1 MSEKGFRDV
10 REVSDEGGIGPNH
23 LSKVLLRGGPGG
35 ATIWVRNLGVDNSD
49 AAKTRGGP
57 PEFHVTG
64 DGYEGLKAGAQYLSK
79 GGGR

>member
-1 MSEKGFRDV
+1 MV
-10 REVSDEGGIGPNH
+10 VAREVAEAGGCASEHFG
-23 LSKVLLRGGPGG
+23 KVLLGGGPGG

-64 DGYEGLKAGAQYLSK
+64 DGYEGLKAEG
-79 GGGR
+79 